1 MPLEAIRIMGQAEF
15 LAWAQDRDQRH
26 ELVDGVPVAMAGAKR
41 RHDQIVVN
49 TIRELATQLRGA
61 ACRPFTADTAV
72 RIPAGN
78 VRLPDAGVD
87 CGTFRDETNWADE
100 PMVVIEVLSAST
112 RDFDLFGKV
121 EEYKTVPSLRH
132 VVIVDPD
139 EARAV
144 HWSRT
149 VDGTWSFQTHEGQ
162 DAAIVTALPLL
173 TLRLAD
179 LYEGLAFAARPRLVE
194 SGR

>member
-1 MPLEAIRIMGQAEF
+1 MPLEAIRTMGQDEF
-15 LAWAQDRDQRH
+15 LAWAHDRDQRY

-49 TIRELATQLRGA
+49 TIRELGNQLRGA

-87 CGTFRDETNWADE
+87 CGIFRDETNWADE
-100 PMVVIEVLSAST
+100 PAVVIEVLSAST

-121 EEYKTVPSLRH
+121 EEYKTVLSLRH
-132 VVIVDPD
+132 IVIVDPN

-144 HWSRT
+144 HWSRGA
-149 VDGTWSFQTHEGQ
+149 DAAWSFQTHEGQ
-162 DAAIVTALPLL
+162 EAAIVTASPAL
-173 TLRLAD
+173 TPRLAD
-179 LYEGLAFAARPRLVE
+179 LYEGLAFTARPRLV
-194 SGR
+194 GAGG